1 MATTTAA
8 ASISLPERRVRG
20 AGRGFWREAW
30 ARLRL
35 NRAAMAGLVL
45 IVLLVVLAV
54 FAPVLAPYHYAD
66 GDLLAGSQ
74 GPSRHHLLGTDE
86 LGRDILSRLLYGAR
100 VSLSVAV
107 AAQVVIVVIGVP
119 IGLLTGYLGGWLDMA
134 VMRLIDAIYA
144 LPNLLIAILIM
155 SMLRSNISASAK
167 ASGNWL
173 TSLDR
178 WTDGLVGIFIVLS
191 LTHWLTVSRLVR
203 AQVLSLKEREHVE
216 AARTLG
222 AGDSRIVR
230 VHILPH
236 VLAPVIIAIA
246 FGVPGAIMLEAS
258 LSFLGIGVNPPTPSW
273 GLMISDGITNMRSHP
288 YMLISPA
295 LALGL
300 TLLAF
305 TFLGDGLRD
314 AMDPHMK
321 R

>member
-1 MATTTAA
+1 MAATTLAGNVGLSA
-8 ASISLPERRVRG
+8 RRVR
-20 AGRGFWREAW
+20 AEGRGFWHDAW
-30 ARLRL
+30 SRLRL
-35 NRAAMAGLVL
+35 NKAAMAGLAIILV
-45 IVLLVVLAV
+45 LVVLAI
-54 FAPVLAPYHYAD
+54 LAPLLTPYNYGD
-66 GDLLAGSQ
+66 GNLLAGTQ
-74 GPSRHHLLGTDE
+74 GPSRDHLLGTDQ
-86 LGRDILSRLLYGAR
+86 LGRDIFTRLLYGAR
-100 VSLSVAV
+100 VSLTVAV
-107 AAQVVIVVIGVP
+107 AAQIVIVVIGVP
-119 IGLLTGYLGGWLDMA
+119 VGLLTGYVGGWLDMA
-134 VMRLIDAIYA
+134 VMRVIDAIYA
-144 LPNLLIAILIM
+144 LPNLLIAILIV

-173 TSLDR
+173 SSLDR
-178 WTDGLVGIFIVLS
+178 VTDGLIGIFIVMS

-203 AQVLSLKEREHVE
+203 AQVLSIKEREHVE

-222 AGDSRIVR
+222 ASGSRIVR
-230 VHILPH
+230 IHIMPH

-273 GLMISDGITNMRSHP
+273 GLMISDGIKNMRSHP

-295 LALGL
+295 LTLGV

>member
-1 MATTTAA
+1 MATTTLTGVNTV
-8 ASISLPERRVRG
+8 STRKPRNE
-20 AGRGFWREAW
+20 GRGFWGEAW
-30 ARLRL
+30 VRLQR
-35 NRAAMAGLVL
+35 NKPAMAGL
-45 IVLLVVLAV
+45 IIIALLSVAAIA
-54 FAPVLAPYHYAD
+54 APLLTSYDYAD

-74 GPSRHHLLGTDE
+74 GPSRAHWLGTDE
-86 LGRDILSRLLYGAR
+86 LGRDIFTRLVYGAR
-100 VSLSVAV
+100 VSLTVAI
-107 AAQVVIVVIGVP
+107 AAQVVIIVIGVP
-119 IGLLTGYLGGWLDMA
+119 IGLITGYVGGWLDM
-134 VMRLIDAIYA
+134 VIMRVIDAIYA

-155 SMLRSNISASAK
+155 SMLRSNISASAEK
-167 ASGNWL
+167 TGNWL

-178 WTDGLVGIFIVLS
+178 WTDGLIGIFIVMS

-203 AQVLSLKEREHVE
+203 AQVLTIKQREHVE

-222 AGDSRIVR
+222 AGNPRIVR
-230 VHILPH
+230 VHIMPH

-273 GLMISDGITNMRSHP
+273 GLMISGGITNMRSHP
-288 YMLISPA
+288 HMLISPA
-295 LALGL
+295 LTLGV